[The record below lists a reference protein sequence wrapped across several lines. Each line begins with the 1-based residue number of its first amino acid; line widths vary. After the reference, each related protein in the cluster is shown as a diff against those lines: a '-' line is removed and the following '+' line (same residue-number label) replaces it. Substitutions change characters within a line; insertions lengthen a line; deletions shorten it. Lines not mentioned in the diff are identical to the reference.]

1 MIKTL
6 RPKCPP
12 GYVERNGMCV
22 RMYDYKPSFIGTSDR
37 ELPIPTPDPTPP
49 DPTPPDPTPPDPT
62 PPDPTPPDP
71 TPPDPTPPQPQP
83 QPKPQPKP
91 QQPKLSKGEIAGITA
106 GTLGAAA
113 TIGGLAKYGIRRR
126 ALRPNLVDDELEAL
140 LGMERGDFEG
150 FGNVV
155 SRTYTRGAAR
165 TAPRQSMFSNM
176 RNRNYPRT
184 SRLFESVDELNR
196 FVEEQT
202 PLIQDV
208 GEDIEMQDLDPMG
221 DEGAFFGDE
230 DIDIDI
236 TDLEEGAFGGVEIE
250 GTEEDIAARTE
261 PTEETPLLEEEG
273 LEEALEEGIEMD
285 TFGLRGGALEDPE
298 LVPITEEEIAELL
311 AERPAMGEGLIT
323 ASEGIAGDAASI
335 GAGVGVAAGSM
346 GASLIYDAAR
356 YGITGEGNQAVAIG
370 EAAFGTTALTYGV
383 ASAAEIGGA
392 TAAAGALATS
402 LAVGGIFTLGGL
414 ALGEAIHYAMGGND
428 RYIQKQNKEKGTH
441 ELDKKEQEI
450 ILKQLEKQQKEYT
463 DKVLHYNMGKS
474 DDAKKKHDAD
484 KAVLDEINKNI
495 EAVKSGTA
503 YAIIREDANGNPQAV
518 GYITP
523 ASVEEREAVDEA
535 YIEYGA
541 DIFKGADPEILAIKG
556 YYPIDDNLREMRETK
571 LRRDDLDKKELEA
584 ELERQRKEDERKQK
598 RTEEANKIL
607 WFDEPFNEEQKK
619 VYLEQQSRIARGLPP
634 LIEDLSPEELAQEQE
649 FIAGGGFEQQQK
661 QREDKYEQQR
671 QEFIKEQEE
680 AGNEI
685 VTEEPIPP
693 PPVNFGKEI
702 NVGETNE

>member
-37 ELPIPTPDPTPP
+37 ELPLPPP

-71 TPPDPTPPQPQP
+71 TPPDPTPPEPQPQP
-83 QPKPQPKP
+83 QPKPQPRP
-91 QQPKLSKGEIAGITA
+91 SQQPKLSKGEIAGITA

-113 TIGGLAKYGIRRR
+113 TIGGLAKYGLRRR
-126 ALRPNLVDDELEAL
+126 ALRPNAVDDELEAL

-155 SRTYTRGAAR
+155 SRTYTRGAAT
-165 TAPRQSMFSNM
+165 TAPRQTMFSNL

-221 DEGAFFGDE
+221 DEGAFFGE
-230 DIDIDI
+230 G
-236 TDLEEGAFGGVEIE
+236 EEAAFGGVEIE
-250 GTEEDIAARTE
+250 GTEEEILERMEQAI
-261 PTEETPLLEEEG
+261 TEETPLLEEEG

-323 ASEGIAGDAASI
+323 AGESVAGDAASVA
-335 GAGVGVAAGSM
+335 AGVGVAAGSM

-356 YGITGEGNQAVAIG
+356 YGITGEGNEAVAIG

-383 ASAAEIGGA
+383 ASAAEVGGA

-414 ALGEAIHYAMGGND
+414 ALGEAIHYAMGGDD
-428 RYIQKQNKEKGTH
+428 RYIKKQNKEQGTH
-441 ELDKKEQEI
+441 ELDKREQEI
-450 ILKQLEKQQKEYT
+450 ILKQLEKQQKQYE
-463 DKVLHYNMGKS
+463 DLVLHHHMGK
-474 DDAKKKHDAD
+474 DPQAKKKHDED

-503 YAIIREDANGNPQAV
+503 YAIVREDANGNPQAV
-518 GYITP
+518 GYVTP

-556 YYPIDDNLREMRETK
+556 YYPIDDRLREMRETK
-571 LRRDDLDKKELEA
+571 LRRDDLDKRELEA
-584 ELERQRKEDERKQK
+584 ELERQRNKDKLSKEL
-598 RTEEANKIL
+598 TEQANKIL
-607 WFDEPFNEEQKK
+607 WFNEPFNEEQKK

-634 LIEDLSPEELAQEQE
+634 LIDDLSPEELAQEQE
-649 FIAGGGFEQQQK
+649 FIAGGGFEAQQR
-661 QREDKYEQQR
+661 QREDKYEQRR

-685 VTEEPIPP
+685 ITEEPLPP